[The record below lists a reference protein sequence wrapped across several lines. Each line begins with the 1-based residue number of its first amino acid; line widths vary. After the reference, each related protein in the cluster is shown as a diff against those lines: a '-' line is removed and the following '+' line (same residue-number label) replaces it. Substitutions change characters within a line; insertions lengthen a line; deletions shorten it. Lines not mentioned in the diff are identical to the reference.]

1 MMKRA
6 VGDAGLV
13 AYLGTADM
21 RVVEKRIEEGDEQAR
36 IIRDAFIYQH
46 AKDITALASVNFGK
60 IDATILTG
68 GLAYDPVI
76 VKGIEDRVGWIA
88 PVVAIPGEREMIALA
103 LGALRV
109 LNGEEE
115 AKYYESE
122 EE

>member
-21 RVVEKRIEEGDEQAR
+21 REVNKMVENGDEKAKIVR
-36 IIRDAFIYQH
+36 EAFIYQH
-46 AKDITALASVNFGK
+46 AKDIAALASVNFGK
-60 IDATILTG
+60 VDAILLTG
-68 GLAYDPVI
+68 GIAYDKGV

-88 PVVAIPGEREMIALA
+88 PVVAIPGEREMQALA

-109 LNGEEE
+109 LDGEEE
-115 AKYYESE
+115 AKFYENE
-122 EE
+122 E

>member
-1 MMKRA
+1 MTLKEISA
-6 VGDAGLV
+6 
-13 AYLGTADM
+13 
-21 RVVEKRIEEGDEQAR
+21 EEGDEKAR

-46 AKDITALASVNFGK
+46 AKDIAALASVNFGK

-68 GLAYDPVI
+68 GLAYDQQI
-76 VKGIEDRVGWIA
+76 VKGIEERVGWIA

-109 LNGEEE
+109 LNGEED
-115 AKYYESE
+115 AKHYENE